1 MSEQL
6 PVGPPRS
13 RATIRDVAT
22 LAGVGIKTVSRVI
35 NDEANVA
42 PQTRDRVHRA
52 VSALNFKPNLG
63 AGALRR
69 GDRKTR
75 TLGLLLDAV
84 DNPFSAALNRGVEVV
99 AAERG
104 TAVFAAGSADD
115 PERERALVEAF
126 TRRRVDALILTTATS
141 DHGYLQAER
150 EQGMVVVF
158 VDRPPVG
165 LLADAVL
172 TDNQHAAEV
181 ATQHLLDHGHQRIA
195 YLGDDLAIATAQ
207 QRRAGY
213 TVAMQ
218 RAGLGGLTRYRD
230 DLRSERDAHAAIEA
244 LLATDE
250 APTALFAAQNLV
262 TLGAL
267 RALHDLGL
275 QRRVALVGFDDLALA
290 DLVEPGLTVMAQDP
304 IRIGTLAATRVFQRL
319 DGDTSQEDTQV
330 VPATLVVRGSGEIT
344 PDESFAAAGPRSPG
358 PVPVASWSSG

>member
-1 MSEQL
+1 MSGQL
-6 PVGPPRS
+6 PVGTPRT

-63 AGALRR
+63 AGSLRR
-69 GDRKTR
+69 GDHKTR

-84 DNPFSAALNRGVEVV
+84 DNPFSAAVNRGVEVV
-99 AAERG
+99 AAARG
-104 TAVFAAGSADD
+104 NAVFAASCAND

-126 TRRRVDALILTTATS
+126 TRRRVDALILTTVST

-150 EQGMVVVF
+150 EQGVVVVF

-172 TDNQHAAEV
+172 TDNRHAAEV
-181 ATQHLLDHGHQRIA
+181 ASQHLLDHGHRRLVF
-195 YLGDDLAIATAQ
+195 LGDHPAIATAQ

-213 TVAMQ
+213 TTTME
-218 RAGLGGLTRYRD
+218 RAGLADLARYVD
-230 DLRSERDAHAAIEA
+230 DLRSEREAHAAVQA
-244 LLATDE
+244 LMSSDE
-250 APTALFAAQNLV
+250 PPTAIFAAQNLV

-267 RALHDLGL
+267 RGLHDLGL
-275 QRRVALVGFDDLALA
+275 QHRVALVGFDDLPLA

-304 IRIGTLAATRVFQRL
+304 VRIGTLAATRVFQRL
-319 DGDTSQEDTQV
+319 DGDISPEDTQV
-330 VPATLVVRGSGEIT
+330 VPAVLLVRGSGEIRPT
-344 PDESFAAAGPRSPG
+344 EPA
-358 PVPVASWSSG
+358 

>member
-1 MSEQL
+1 MSGQL
-6 PVGPPRS
+6 STPTPRT

-52 VSALNFKPNLG
+52 VSALDFKPNLG
-63 AGALRR
+63 AGSLRR

-84 DNPFSAALNRGVEVV
+84 DNPFSAAVNRGVEIV
-99 AAERG
+99 AAARG
-104 TAVFAAGSADD
+104 NAVFAASCAND

-126 TRRRVDALILTTATS
+126 TRRRVDALILTTAST

-150 EQGMVVVF
+150 EQGVVVVF

-172 TDNQHAAEV
+172 TDNRHAAEV
-181 ATQHLLDHGHQRIA
+181 ATQHLLDHGHRRVVF
-195 YLGDDLAIATAQ
+195 LGDDPAIATAQ
-207 QRRAGY
+207 LRRSGY
-213 TVAMQ
+213 TATMK
-218 RAGLGGLTRYRD
+218 RAGLTGFARHVD
-230 DLRSERDAHAAIEA
+230 DLRSEREAHAAVTS
-244 LLATDE
+244 LLGADE
-250 APTALFAAQNLV
+250 PPTAIFAAQNLV

-267 RALHDLGL
+267 RGLHDLGR
-275 QRRVALVGFDDLALA
+275 QHQVALVGFDDLPLA

-304 IRIGTLAATRVFQRL
+304 VRIGTLAATRVFERL
-319 DGDTSQEDTQV
+319 DGDTSREDTQI
-330 VPATLVVRGSGEIT
+330 VPATLLVRGSGEI
-344 PDESFAAAGPRSPG
+344 GPAEPT
-358 PVPVASWSSG
+358 A

>member
-1 MSEQL
+1 MSTQQ
-6 PVGPPRS
+6 PGMMRS

-22 LAGVGIKTVSRVI
+22 LAGVGTKTVSRVI
-35 NDEANVA
+35 NDQPNVA

-84 DNPFSAALNRGVEVV
+84 DNPFSAAVNRGVETV
-99 AAERG
+99 AAQRG
-104 TAVFAAGSADD
+104 TAVFAASFADD

-126 TRRRVDALILTTATS
+126 TRRRVDALILTTATT

-181 ATQHLLDHGHQRIA
+181 ATQHLLDHGHQRVV
-195 YLGDDLAIATAQ
+195 YLGDDLTIVTAQ

-213 TVAMQ
+213 TASMQ
-218 RAGLGGLTRYRD
+218 RSGFAGLVSYVD

-244 LLATDE
+244 LMALDE
-250 APTALFAAQNLV
+250 PPTALFAAQNMV

-275 QRRVALVGFDDLALA
+275 QHRVALVGFDDLALA
-290 DLVEPGLTVMAQDP
+290 DLVVPGLTVMAQDP
-304 IRIGTLAATRVFQRL
+304 VRIGTLAATRVFERL
-319 DGDTSQEDTQV
+319 NGDTSRESTQI
-330 VPATLVVRGSGEIT
+330 VPAALLVRGSGEIA
-344 PDESFAAAGPRSPG
+344 PHAPAA
-358 PVPVASWSSG
+358 